1 MKLLGQTVSLDPGT
15 PNRKFKFVNKISH
28 IFHPFFFFAKYELPA
43 TRIETYKFPCPHR
56 FLLSVSNEYPRYYC
70 KFSCNNLVSARNRR
84 QCPAEFEVL
93 RIYIVQEKWKSK
105 KLQQDTGDHF
115 LVLFL
120 SLSFFRLFSR
130 KHGVWCEHE
139 GKTFFFFILLFLFE
153 VTVYTRVML
162 FFVFAYSLP
171 LFLCVYSFLLPGVA
185 RSPQPDARVP
195 TLVINFPRLQQQD
208 PRPLPLHLQHHHRRR
223 RRQRK
228 SFERSLPR

>member
-1 MKLLGQTVSLDPGT
+1 MELLGQTVSLDPGT

-70 KFSCNNLVSARNRR
+70 KFSCNNLASARNRR

-120 SLSFFRLFSR
+120 S
-130 KHGVWCEHE
+130 
-139 GKTFFFFILLFLFE
+139 FFIFFSSLLPEARSLVRTRGQDFFSSLYCYLFLK
-153 VTVYTRVML
+153 
-162 FFVFAYSLP
+162 
-171 LFLCVYSFLLPGVA
+171 LLSTP
-185 RSPQPDARVP
+185 
-195 TLVINFPRLQQQD
+195 
-208 PRPLPLHLQHHHRRR
+208 
-223 RRQRK
+223 
-228 SFERSLPR
+228 E